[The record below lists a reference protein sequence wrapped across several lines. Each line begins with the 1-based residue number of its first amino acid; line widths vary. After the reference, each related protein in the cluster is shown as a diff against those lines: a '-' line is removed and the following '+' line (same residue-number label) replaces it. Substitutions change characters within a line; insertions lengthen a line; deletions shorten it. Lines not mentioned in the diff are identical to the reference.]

1 MADFTIETLQYEI
14 TAKLEDVLRLRNI
27 AWEMAAVLRT
37 TSVYGDLDNAANYLE
52 SALFEVKR
60 AIERKDNDSNQIS

>member
-1 MADFTIETLQYEI
+1 MGDYTIGTLHYEI
-14 TAKLEDVLRLRNI
+14 SAKLGDVLKLRNI
-27 AWEMAAVLRT
+27 AWEYAAILRT

-52 SALFEVKR
+52 SALLEVKR